1 MFNFFFV
8 FFFLSIVEGQSIASA
23 PSLQDKENDL
33 STTEELL
40 QIDARGGQCQC
51 EMAIY
56 GGGCEEKSCTIGC
69 RQHYGHKAFGQCFFY
84 LRPSD
89 TCLCRYPC
97 PC

>member
-1 MFNFFFV
+1 M
-8 FFFLSIVEGQSIASA
+8 
-23 PSLQDKENDL
+23 QDKENDL

-40 QIDARGGQCQC
+40 QIDAGGGQCQK
-51 EMAIY
+51 ELY

-69 RQHYGHKAFGQCFFY
+69 RQNFGDQAYGLCFFY

-97 PC
+97 